1 MIVEILNEDGTM
13 ARRPDLEKYAKEH
26 GLKIGTI
33 ADLIRYRL
41 AKERSIERIADR
53 EVDTEYG
60 RFRMVAYED
69 HVHRTVHLAFVRGEL
84 SGEPLVRVHLTET
97 LRDTAGV
104 RAEELGWPLADAMRR
119 IAAEGNGVVVLLR
132 GEESPRELVDSLSL
146 LGSGTR
152 KRTGPVLRTYGIGA
166 QILSDLGVSR
176 MRVLSRYTH
185 LQGLAA
191 FGLTITEYVHTGA
204 LEAHEEPTA

>member
-1 MIVEILNEDGTM
+1 
-13 ARRPDLEKYAKEH
+13 
-26 GLKIGTI
+26 
-33 ADLIRYRL
+33 
-41 AKERSIERIADR
+41 
-53 EVDTEYG
+53 
-60 RFRMVAYED
+60 MVAYED

-191 FGLTITEYVHTGA
+191 FGLTITEYVPTGA
-204 LEAHEEPTA
+204 LEVPEEPTA